1 MATISRCAARCG
13 FACCGKSER
22 ALKNV
27 PRGIYARRSM
37 EINPRPP
44 LRRVSLSFLFL
55 PLLFVCILYLFI
67 FICIHTHIYIY
78 LFIYI
83 AIISKVRSC
92 TFVQFNRITKAT
104 RFHTAA
110 DTDSV
115 IRSQSRPAACKISE
129 RKGAERERERERE
142 REENISLPS
151 FAELLANARIV

>member
-27 PRGIYARRSM
+27 ARGIYARRSM

-44 LRRVSLSFLFL
+44 LERVSLSFLFL
-55 PLLFVCILYLFI
+55 PLLFICILYLFI
-67 FICIHTHIYIY
+67 FIRIHIYIYIY
-78 LFIYI
+78 LFISRLY
-83 AIISKVRSC
+83 AKVRSC
-92 TFVQFNRITKAT
+92 TFLQFNRITKAT

-110 DTDSV
+110 DTNSV
-115 IRSQSRPAACKISE
+115 IRSQSRPAACKIFE